1 LEDSVTIERFPVEAT
16 HILMF
21 ARAIG
26 DTNPAYSDGDSPEAQ
41 AVGGIVAPPTFAI
54 AGAQFDSDYP
64 LRPKPGQAWFGSG
77 KTPSGVTREGGGGS
91 GGGGLHAEQA
101 FEYHQPLRPGMVLN
115 TTSRPGSTWEKES
128 RRGGKLLF
136 SEHITDYFDAATGE
150 PVVTARSVGV
160 RTERPVERETQG

>member
-26 DTNPAYSDGDSPEAQ
+26 DPNPAYSDPDSPEAKE
-41 AVGGIVAPPTFAI
+41 AGGIVAPPTFPM
-54 AGAQFDSDYP
+54 AGSQFDPDYP
-64 LRPKPGQAWFGSG
+64 LRPKFQQPWFGSG
-77 KTPSGVTREGGGGS
+77 KTASGVSREGSS
-91 GGGGLHAEQA
+91 GLGAGLHAEQS
-101 FEYHQPLRPGMVLN
+101 FEYHQPIRPGMVLKTN
-115 TTSRPGSTWEKES
+115 SRPGSTWEKES

-136 SEHITDYFDAATGE
+136 SENITEYVDAATGE

-160 RTERPVERETQG
+160 RTERPVQRETRG